1 MRNLFKTI
9 CNPLSQ
15 TLIPSSKAR
24 RISQIGLR
32 GRTASSP
39 LHCRLR
45 IPIGKS
51 RPEVQVNLERWD
63 QTNPKDGKHAS
74 AIREPSA
81 PSVRTVLEE
90 VYDLLEDY
98 APVWYTEEQHERIL
112 AALCN
117 RDQ

>member
-1 MRNLFKTI
+1 MAELQSS
-9 CNPLSQ
+9 PPQQ
-15 TLIPSSKAR
+15 TALIPIA
-24 RISQIGLR
+24 
-32 GRTASSP
+32 
-39 LHCRLR
+39 
-45 IPIGKS
+45 KS